1 MDKLK
6 YISIQDQEGTYGEKI
21 PLEVDSASV
30 NMTNGNSL

>member
-6 YISIQDQEGTYGEKI
+6 YVRIQDQEGTYGEKI
-21 PLEVDSASV
+21 PLGVDSVDV